1 MNIYSNNIQ
10 KLTDYAQD
18 LVSIYGKYDGDV
30 YTLRLSLLPDDEQG
44 KLAMLYLET
53 LDRDLS
59 ECVHG
64 NDFTTNNDYTCAL
77 LQLLKNDSQENRDAF
92 AEVTRFNVI
101 KYFSKDLQQLLDDA
115 CNQHLHN
122 HYDDAGMYAAYRA
135 DNNELYWSTN

>member
-1 MNIYSNNIQ
+1 MNNQHHIQ
-10 KLTDYAQD
+10 KLNDYAKD
-18 LVSIYGKYDGDV
+18 LVSMYGKYDGEI
-30 YTLRLSLLPDDEQG
+30 YTLRLISIPENEQG

-101 KYFSKDLQQLLDDA
+101 KYFCHDLQKLLDNA
-115 CNQHLHN
+115 CNEHLHN
-122 HYDDAGMYAAYRA
+122 NYEDAGFYATYRA
-135 DNNELYWSTN
+135 DNGEIYWSAP